1 MLTELGM
8 AGADIFTIMM
18 LAGHSSTAMA
28 QRYVHATQESL
39 ERAIGRMEEARTEM
53 GNYPSNRQVVPTKVT
68 TLHNV
73 QANDVV

>member
-8 AGADIFTIMM
+8 AGADIFTIMKI
-18 LAGHSSTAMA
+18 AGHGSTTMA

-39 ERAIGRMEEARTEM
+39 ERAIGRMEEAGTEM
-53 GNYPSNRQVVPTKVT
+53 GNYLSNRQAVPTKIT

-73 QANDVV
+73 QRNDVV